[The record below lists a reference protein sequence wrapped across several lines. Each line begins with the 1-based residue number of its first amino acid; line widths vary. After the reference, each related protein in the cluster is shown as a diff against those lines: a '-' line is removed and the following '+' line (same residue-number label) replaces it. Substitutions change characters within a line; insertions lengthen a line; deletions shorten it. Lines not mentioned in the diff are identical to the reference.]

1 MLLSMQGGLS
11 DYNDEIVRKIGIE
24 DPLRDI
30 TPQDYLSNV
39 SIVNCS
45 AWRCHNASSCEPPT
59 YNSAGY
65 LLLGLAL
72 GQQLGLTRWE
82 AVNQLEAAI
91 PTQLVA
97 AYAELGVRFFKH
109 GPCSEYPRVVHNYD
123 LINGAYVDQ
132 YHTSCLNGWAF
143 GNLGISARAATT
155 FFGDLLG
162 PSPLILNRETVIEMQ
177 QWGAVL
183 ADHTG
188 EKYGLGLM
196 WLPLQRYA
204 YLDATVQST
213 EPFLFAV
220 GHNGA
225 DYRSYAHSAYHPA
238 LDASYTIILSKSDG
252 LQLDG
257 KPIKSEAIFCRA
269 YRVIFEL
276 AGHGELGNAAL
287 KCDKTTAV
295 MQL

>member
-1 MLLSMQGGLS
+1 
-11 DYNDEIVRKIGIE
+11 
-24 DPLRDI
+24 
-30 TPQDYLSNV
+30 
-39 SIVNCS
+39 
-45 AWRCHNASSCEPPT
+45 
-59 YNSAGY
+59 
-65 LLLGLAL
+65 
-72 GQQLGLTRWE
+72 
-82 AVNQLEAAI
+82 
-91 PTQLVA
+91 
-97 AYAELGVRFFKH
+97 
-109 GPCSEYPRVVHNYD
+109 VHYYD

-143 GNLGISARAATT
+143 GNIGISARAATT

-183 ADHTG
+183 ADHTW

-196 WLPLQRYA
+196 LLPLQRYA

-225 DYRSYAHSAYHPA
+225 DYGSYAHSAYHPA

-287 KCDKTTAV
+287 KCDKTPAV
-295 MQL
+295 VQL